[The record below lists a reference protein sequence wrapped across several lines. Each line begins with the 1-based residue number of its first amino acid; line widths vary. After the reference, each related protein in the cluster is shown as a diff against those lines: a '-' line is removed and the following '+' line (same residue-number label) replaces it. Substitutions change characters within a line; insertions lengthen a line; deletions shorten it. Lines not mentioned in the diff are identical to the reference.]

1 MVLKRSLKELFAV
14 FLVLV
19 VGGAGQALAPS
30 APADRRPVACADG
43 AAYAPSSIIGFT
55 DLRAARAPSARSLST
70 IAQVRERTTTDQPD
84 DFPGYQ
90 IHLMYVLPK
99 DAADDQLD
107 TNGAITNLV
116 TAMQKWFE
124 GQTEGKRLRFDTY
137 QGVLDITFFRMS
149 RTEAEVKPYLK
160 WILDQIGIELHR
172 AGFNHPNKIYVV
184 VYGALARVADFGF
197 CGLANMPPK
206 SLDAVASLYPLNC
219 PNPDRRLSPF
229 DDSEGWGITLAHEI
243 FHTLGFVAECAPH
256 HYTAHVSDDPRDLL
270 YENVLKPASR
280 GVRQEML
287 DVNRD
292 DYYGH
297 NNPGCLDL
305 AKSVFLDPA
314 APDAGPPPLWPIVE
328 LPAQD
333 CKVGET
339 LRPQESKTPVI
350 VEFINTT
357 TRRVRVYKI
366 NEDGSREPMA
376 TLEPYRPDIPPWRVR
391 SRQETFATH
400 PWQVTVA
407 GGECVGFYVAKE
419 TTGRV
424 IVR

>member
-1 MVLKRSLKELFAV
+1 MILKGSLKVLFA
-14 FLVLV
+14 LLPVLV
-19 VGGAGQALAPS
+19 AGGAGQALAPL
-30 APADRRPVACADG
+30 APADWKPLAFANV
-43 AAYAPSSIIGFT
+43 AAYAPSSIGFT
-55 DLRAARAPSARSLST
+55 NFLGARASSAHSLST
-70 IAQVRERTTTDQPD
+70 RAQVRERATTDQAD

-99 DAADDQLD
+99 DAADEQLD

-116 TAMQKWFE
+116 AALQQWFE
-124 GQTEGKRLRFDTY
+124 RQTESKRLRFDTY
-137 QGVLDITFFRMS
+137 QGALDITFFRMS
-149 RTEAEVKPYLK
+149 RTEAEAKEHLK
-160 WILDQIGIELHR
+160 WILHQIEIELHR
-172 AGFNHPNKIYVV
+172 AGFNHPNKIYAV

-197 CGLANMPPK
+197 CGLGSMPPR
-206 SLDAVASLYPLNC
+206 SLGSLVSIYPLNC
-219 PNPDRRLSPF
+219 PSQKLSP
-229 DDSEGWGITLAHEI
+229 DDSGDWELTLAHEI
-243 FHTLGFVAECAPH
+243 FHALGFVAECAPH
-256 HYTAHVSDDPRDLL
+256 HYTAHVSDDPRDLM
-270 YENVLKPASR
+270 YENQLKPASR
-280 GVRQEML
+280 GVRQEIL

-305 AKSVFLDPA
+305 AKSVFLEPA
-314 APDAGPPPLWPIVE
+314 APDADLPPLWPIVE
-328 LPAQD
+328 LPVHD

-357 TRRVRVYKI
+357 TRRIRVYKI

-376 TLEPYRPDIPPWRVR
+376 LLEPYRPDIPPWRAR

-407 GGECVGFYVAKE
+407 GGECVGFYVAGE